1 MGCSGARP
9 SACCPELTPEQEQA
23 QAGGKRSRGRKSA
36 RAGGV
41 CFCSRKSE
49 VAPQINTP
57 LNRKLEVVRLTKQDL
72 QRPGQSLRGTART
85 DTKAQ
90 RKKDG
95 ILRGEG

>member
-1 MGCSGARP
+1 M
-9 SACCPELTPEQEQA
+9 
-23 QAGGKRSRGRKSA
+23 
-36 RAGGV
+36 
-41 CFCSRKSE
+41 
-49 VAPQINTP
+49 APQINTP